1 MAENSCAGC
10 PEKGT
15 CESTPETCGLPPKSS
30 KGRIRHIVAVGS
42 GKGGVGKSSV
52 SALLAIGL
60 ARKGL
65 KVGVLDAD
73 ITGPSIPKLLG
84 VRSLPEGSPLGI
96 VPPQS
101 PTLGISVM
109 SINLLLDD
117 VTKPVV
123 WRGPI
128 IGNTVKQFYEEVFW
142 GELDTLIVDM
152 PPGTSD
158 APLTVMQ
165 SLPLDG
171 MVIVTSPQE
180 LANMVVEK
188 AMNMS
193 KMMDVP
199 ILGVVENMA
208 YGICPHC
215 GERWDIFGPSHIE
228 ALLKKWSV
236 PKLGSLPMD
245 PFISRLGDKGRL
257 EEYGNEEILEP
268 LMEAFMAV
276 RETVS
281 AQ

>member
-1 MAENSCAGC
+1 MSESACGSCSRK
-10 PEKGT
+10 ET
-15 CESTPETCGLPPKSS
+15 CDSTPETCGLPEKSS
-30 KGRIRHIVAVGS
+30 KGLIRRIVAVGS

-60 ARKGL
+60 ARKGQ

-84 VRSLPEGSPLGI
+84 VRALPEGSPLGV
-96 VPPQS
+96 VPPKS
-101 PTLGISVM
+101 PVLGISVM

-128 IGNTVKQFYEEVFW
+128 VGNTVKQFYEEVFW
-142 GELDTLIVDM
+142 GGLDTLVVDL

-188 AMNMS
+188 AMNMA

-199 ILGVVENMA
+199 ILGLVENMA
-208 YGICPHC
+208 YATCPHC
-215 GERWDIFGPSHIE
+215 GERWDLFGPSHLDSL
-228 ALLKKWSV
+228 AKKWNV
-236 PKLGSLPMD
+236 DKLATLPMD
-245 PFISRLGDKGRL
+245 AFISRLGDKGRL
-257 EEYGNEEILEP
+257 EEYDNPGLLDP
-268 LMEAFMAV
+268 LVDAFIAS
-276 RETVS
+276 EVS
-281 AQ
+281 VTD

>member
-1 MAENSCAGC
+1 VSENACGSCSQ
-10 PEKGT
+10 KGT
-15 CESTPETCGLPPKSS
+15 CNSTPETCGLPPKSE
-30 KGRIRHIVAVGS
+30 KGRIRRIVAVGS

-84 VRSLPEGSPLGI
+84 VRSMPEGSPLGI
-96 VPPQS
+96 VPPKS
-101 PTLGISVM
+101 PVLGISVM

-142 GELDTLIVDM
+142 GELDTLVVDL

-188 AMNMS
+188 AMNMA
-193 KMMDVP
+193 KMMDIP
-199 ILGVVENMA
+199 ILGLVENMA
-208 YGICPHC
+208 YAVCPHC
-215 GERWDIFGPSHIE
+215 GERWDLFGPSHLDKL
-228 ALLKKWSV
+228 ASKWSV
-236 PKLGSLPMD
+236 AKLASLPMD
-245 PFISRLGDKGRL
+245 AFISRLGDKGRL
-257 EEYGNEEILEP
+257 EEYDNPELLDP
-268 LMEAFMAV
+268 LVEAFCAV
-276 RETVS
+276 GTSVS
-281 AQ
+281 E

>member
-1 MAENSCAGC
+1 MSENACGSCSQ
-10 PEKGT
+10 KGT
-15 CESTPETCGLPPKSS
+15 CNSTPETCGLPPKSE
-30 KGRIRHIVAVGS
+30 KGRIRRIVAVGS

-84 VRSLPEGSPLGI
+84 VRSMPEGSPLGI
-96 VPPQS
+96 VPPKS
-101 PTLGISVM
+101 PVLGISVM

-142 GELDTLIVDM
+142 GELDTLIVDL

-188 AMNMS
+188 AMNMA
-193 KMMDVP
+193 KMMDIP
-199 ILGVVENMA
+199 ILGLVENMA
-208 YGICPHC
+208 YAVCPHC
-215 GERWDIFGPSHIE
+215 GERWDLFGPSHLE
-228 ALLKKWSV
+228 KLASKWSV
-236 PKLGSLPMD
+236 AKLASLPMD
-245 PFISRLGDKGRL
+245 AFISRLGDKGRL
-257 EEYGNEEILEP
+257 EEYDNPELLDP
-268 LMEAFMAV
+268 LVEAFCAV
-276 RETVS
+276 GTSVS
-281 AQ
+281 E

>member
-1 MAENSCAGC
+1 VSENACWSCSQ
-10 PEKGT
+10 KGT
-15 CESTPETCGLPPKSS
+15 CNSAPETCGLPPKSD
-30 KGRIRHIVAVGS
+30 KGRIRRIVAVGS

-60 ARKGL
+60 ARKGQ

-84 VRSLPEGSPLGI
+84 VRALPEGSPLGV
-96 VPPQS
+96 VPPKS
-101 PTLGISVM
+101 PVLGISVM

-142 GELDTLIVDM
+142 GDLDTLIVDL

-171 MVIVTSPQE
+171 VVIVTSPQE

-188 AMNMS
+188 AMNMA
-193 KMMDVP
+193 KMMDIP
-199 ILGVVENMA
+199 ILGLVENMA
-208 YGICPHC
+208 YAVCPHC
-215 GERWDIFGPSHIE
+215 GERWDLFGPSRVDSL
-228 ALLKKWSV
+228 AAKWEVST
-236 PKLGSLPMD
+236 LASLPMD
-245 PFISRLGDKGRL
+245 AFISRLGDKGRL
-257 EEYGNEEILEP
+257 EEYDNPDLLDPMI
-268 LMEAFMAV
+268 EAFCAV
-276 RETVS
+276 KASVAE
-281 AQ
+281 

>member
-1 MAENSCAGC
+1 MSENACGSCSQ
-10 PEKGT
+10 KGT
-15 CESTPETCGLPPKSS
+15 CNSTPETCGLPPKSE
-30 KGRIRHIVAVGS
+30 KGRIRRIVAVGS

-84 VRSLPEGSPLGI
+84 VRSMPEGSPLGI
-96 VPPQS
+96 VPPKS
-101 PTLGISVM
+101 PVLGISVM

-142 GELDTLIVDM
+142 GELDTLVVDL

-188 AMNMS
+188 AMNMA
-193 KMMDVP
+193 KMMDIP
-199 ILGVVENMA
+199 ILGLVENMA
-208 YGICPHC
+208 YAVCPHC
-215 GERWDIFGPSHIE
+215 GERWDLFGPSHLDKL
-228 ALLKKWSV
+228 ASKWSV
-236 PKLGSLPMD
+236 AKLASLPMD
-245 PFISRLGDKGRL
+245 AFISRLGDKGRL
-257 EEYGNEEILEP
+257 EEYDNPELLDP
-268 LMEAFMAV
+268 LVEAFCAV
-276 RETVS
+276 GTSVS
-281 AQ
+281 E

>member
-1 MAENSCAGC
+1 MSDQACESCLQ
-10 PEKGT
+10 KGT
-15 CESTPETCGLPPKSS
+15 CNSTPETCGLPPKSE
-30 KGRIRHIVAVGS
+30 KGRIRRIVAVGS

-96 VPPQS
+96 VPPKS
-101 PTLGISVM
+101 PSLGISVM

-142 GELDTLIVDM
+142 GELDTLVVDL

-188 AMNMS
+188 AMNMA
-193 KMMDVP
+193 KMMDIP
-199 ILGVVENMA
+199 ILGLVENMA
-208 YGICPHC
+208 YAVCPHC
-215 GERWDIFGPSHIE
+215 GERWDLFGPSRVDRLSE
-228 ALLKKWSV
+228 KWSV
-236 PKLGSLPMD
+236 AKLASLPMD
-245 PFISRLGDKGRL
+245 AFISRLGDKGRL
-257 EEYGNEEILEP
+257 EEYDNPDILDP
-268 LMEAFMAV
+268 LVEAFCAV
-276 RETVS
+276 EDNIS
-281 AQ
+281 A

>member
-1 MAENSCAGC
+1 MSENTCAGC

-15 CESTPETCGLPPKSS
+15 CNSTPETCGLPPKSD
-30 KGRIRHIVAVGS
+30 KGRIRRIVAVGS

-101 PTLGISVM
+101 PVLGISVM

-142 GELDTLIVDM
+142 GELDTLIVDL

-188 AMNMS
+188 AMNMA
-193 KMMDVP
+193 KMMNIP
-199 ILGVVENMA
+199 ILGLVENLA
-208 YGICPHC
+208 YAACPHC
-215 GERWDIFGPSHIE
+215 GERWDLFGPSHLDTL
-228 ALLKKWSV
+228 AKKWSV
-236 PKLGSLPMD
+236 EKLASLPMD
-245 PFISRLGDKGRL
+245 AFISRLGDKGRL
-257 EEYGNEEILEP
+257 EEYDNPALLDP
-268 LMEAFMAV
+268 LIEAFCAV
-276 RETVS
+276 ETPVS
-281 AQ
+281 E

>member
-1 MAENSCAGC
+1 MSENECAGC

-15 CESTPETCGLPPKSS
+15 CNSTPETCGLPAKSS
-30 KGRIRHIVAVGS
+30 KGRIRRIVAVGS

-52 SALLAIGL
+52 SALLSIGL

-84 VRSLPEGSPLGI
+84 VRALPEGSPLGI
-96 VPPQS
+96 VPPKS
-101 PTLGISVM
+101 PILGIAVM

-123 WRGPI
+123 WRGPLI
-128 IGNTVKQFYEEVFW
+128 ANTVKQFYEEVFW
-142 GELDTLIVDM
+142 GELDTLVVDL

-193 KMMDVP
+193 RMMNVP
-199 ILGVVENMA
+199 ILGLVENMA
-208 YGICPHC
+208 YAVCPHC
-215 GERWDIFGPSHIE
+215 GERWDLFGPSHLD
-228 ALLKKWSV
+228 AMAKKWNV
-236 PKLGSLPMD
+236 EKLASLPMD
-245 PFISRLGDKGRL
+245 AFISRLGDKGRL
-257 EEYGNEEILEP
+257 EEYDNPELLDP
-268 LMEAFMAV
+268 LIEAFCAV
-276 RETVS
+276 ETPVS
-281 AQ
+281 D

>member
-1 MAENSCAGC
+1 MSESACGSCSRK
-10 PEKGT
+10 ET
-15 CESTPETCGLPPKSS
+15 CDSTPETCGLPEKSS
-30 KGRIRHIVAVGS
+30 KGRIRRIVAVGS

-60 ARKGL
+60 ARKGQ

-101 PTLGISVM
+101 PILGISVM

-128 IGNTVKQFYEEVFW
+128 VGNTVKQFYEEVFW
-142 GELDTLIVDM
+142 GGLDTLVVDL

-188 AMNMS
+188 AMNMA

-199 ILGVVENMA
+199 ILGLVENMA
-208 YGICPHC
+208 YATCPHC
-215 GERWDIFGPSHIE
+215 GERWDLFGPSHLDSL
-228 ALLKKWSV
+228 AKKWNV
-236 PKLGSLPMD
+236 DKLATLPMD
-245 PFISRLGDKGRL
+245 AFISRLGDKGRL
-257 EEYGNEEILEP
+257 EEYDNPGLLDP
-268 LMEAFMAV
+268 LVDAFLAVEALV
-276 RETVS
+276 QE
-281 AQ
+281 

>member
-1 MAENSCAGC
+1 MSENSCAGC

-15 CESTPETCGLPPKSS
+15 CNSTPETCGLPPKSD
-30 KGRIRHIVAVGS
+30 KGRIRRIVAVGS

-101 PTLGISVM
+101 PVLGISVM

-142 GELDTLIVDM
+142 GELDTLIVDL

-188 AMNMS
+188 AMNMAR
-193 KMMDVP
+193 MMDIP
-199 ILGVVENMA
+199 ILGLVENMA
-208 YGICPHC
+208 YAACPHC
-215 GERWDIFGPSHIE
+215 GERWDLFGPSH
-228 ALLKKWSV
+228 LDTLVKKWSV
-236 PKLGSLPMD
+236 EKLASLPMD
-245 PFISRLGDKGRL
+245 AFISRLGDKGRL
-257 EEYGNEEILEP
+257 EEYDNPALLDP
-268 LMEAFMAV
+268 LIEAFCAV
-276 RETVS
+276 ETPVS
-281 AQ
+281 E

>member
-1 MAENSCAGC
+1 MSENACGSCSQ
-10 PEKGT
+10 KGT
-15 CESTPETCGLPPKSS
+15 CNSTPETCGLPPKSE
-30 KGRIRHIVAVGS
+30 KGRIRRIVAVGS

-84 VRSLPEGSPLGI
+84 VRSMPEGSPLGI
-96 VPPQS
+96 VPPKS
-101 PTLGISVM
+101 PVLGISVM

-142 GELDTLIVDM
+142 GELDTLVVDL

-188 AMNMS
+188 AMNMA
-193 KMMDVP
+193 KMMDIP
-199 ILGVVENMA
+199 ILGLVENMA
-208 YGICPHC
+208 YAVCPHC
-215 GERWDIFGPSHIE
+215 GERWDLFGPSHLE
-228 ALLKKWSV
+228 KLASKWSV
-236 PKLGSLPMD
+236 AKLASLPMD
-245 PFISRLGDKGRL
+245 AFISRLGDKGRL
-257 EEYGNEEILEP
+257 EEYDNPELLDP
-268 LMEAFMAV
+268 LVEAFCAV
-276 RETVS
+276 GTSVS
-281 AQ
+281 E

>member
-1 MAENSCAGC
+1 MSEDACGSCSQ
-10 PEKGT
+10 KGT
-15 CESTPETCGLPPKSS
+15 CNSTPETCGLPPKSD
-30 KGRIRHIVAVGS
+30 KGRIRRIVAVGS

-96 VPPQS
+96 IPPQS
-101 PTLGISVM
+101 PVLGISVM

-142 GELDTLIVDM
+142 GELDTLVVDL

-171 MVIVTSPQE
+171 IVTSPQE

-188 AMNMS
+188 AMNMA
-193 KMMDVP
+193 KMMDIP
-199 ILGVVENMA
+199 ILGLVENMA
-208 YGICPHC
+208 YATCPHC
-215 GERWDIFGPSHIE
+215 GERWDLFGPSHLDKL
-228 ALLKKWSV
+228 ASKWSV
-236 PKLGSLPMD
+236 AKLASLPMD
-245 PFISRLGDKGRL
+245 AFISRLGDKGRL
-257 EEYGNEEILEP
+257 EEYDNPELLDP
-268 LMEAFMAV
+268 LVEAFCAA
-276 RETVS
+276 ETPV
-281 AQ
+281 AE